1 MITALVQAR
10 MGSTRLPGKVLMP
23 ILGVPMLEVMMKR
36 VALSK
41 LIDQIVV
48 VTSTNSPD
56 DEIASFCSD
65 NEIKCYRGSEKDVL
79 ARYFHAAVSYK
90 ASHIVRLTADCP
102 LIDPKIIDLV
112 IEKYLSEEVDYAANT
127 APPPGSFPD
136 GMDVEVFSIS
146 ALESAHR
153 IAILPS
159 EREHVTFHFWKSGK
173 FKTIRVENVEDLS
186 KLRLTVD
193 YTEDYETVC
202 RIFEKLKHL
211 ENDFGLEEIKD
222 LYAKNPGL
230 FTNQTEFERN
240 SGWQDSLRSDQKV
253 EQFSSKEVGC

>member
-1 MITALVQAR
+1 MCPVRTSCTLLTQ
-10 MGSTRLPGKVLMP
+10 L
-23 ILGVPMLEVMMKR
+23 ILGE
-36 VALSK
+36 
-41 LIDQIVV
+41 
-48 VTSTNSPD
+48 
-56 DEIASFCSD
+56 FCS
-65 NEIKCYRGSEKDVL
+65 I
-79 ARYFHAAVSYK
+79 
-90 ASHIVRLTADCP
+90 
-102 LIDPKIIDLV
+102 LV
-112 IEKYLSEEVDYAANT
+112 
-127 APPPGSFPD
+127 
-136 GMDVEVFSIS
+136 
-146 ALESAHR
+146 
-153 IAILPS
+153 
-159 EREHVTFHFWKSGK
+159 WKSGK
-173 FKTIRVENVEDLS
+173 FKTIRVESVEDLS